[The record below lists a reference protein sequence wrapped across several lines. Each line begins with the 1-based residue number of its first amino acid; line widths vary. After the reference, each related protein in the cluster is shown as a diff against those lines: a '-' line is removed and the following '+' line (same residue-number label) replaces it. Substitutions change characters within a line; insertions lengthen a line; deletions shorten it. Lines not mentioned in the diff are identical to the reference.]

1 MPGIMNKNDLLR
13 ALTIFNLGCKPAS
26 ILEKYG
32 FNLPQQLTAP
42 PQQQPVQN
50 SPPPQQPA
58 QNPPPPANQ
67 PAPQAA
73 PDQLANSPAQI
84 NPPTASPQKAN
95 VDAAKKLQQMLAKW
109 NSPIV

>member
-13 ALTIFNLGCKPAS
+13 ALTVFNLGCKPTS

-42 PQQQPVQN
+42 LQ
-50 SPPPQQPA
+50 QQPA
-58 QNPPPPANQ
+58 QNPPSQQQ
-67 PAPQAA
+67 PAQNTPPPTNQSTPQAA
-73 PDQLANSPAQI
+73 PGQLTNSPAQM
-84 NPPTASPQKAN
+84 NPPTTSPQQAN